1 MGRFVPLESAEVVA
15 PRSVWPLPANST
27 KRYVERMPVEPP
39 NDVLAHHQR
48 VEHDLRRKAET
59 AQLLLDAARYLG
71 ETLEIERVYD
81 RFHELLA
88 DAIQHDGV
96 VVSSFD
102 EHEGLIRAEYVWVEG
117 QHVDPATLPELKV
130 SAAGGMQS
138 EVIRTGRPLLEND
151 VGGRVAGDE
160 GGTFYDVDREG
171 TVRKLPDTGPT
182 HVQAAMMVPVK
193 HEGRVV
199 GVVQLMSDERTYTEE
214 DLEVVEGLAGLM
226 AGAVRMARLE
236 TERRRAEASEAA
248 AQAVAAEREQ
258 AARLLGAVGD
268 GIFYVRRDGIV
279 RFWNRSAELI
289 TGLQSEDVRDR
300 HAKEVVPGWEAITD
314 QVAITEGDE
323 VARVVRVPVEIGGR
337 ELWLSFVA
345 VGRREGVVY
354 AFRDMTAERE
364 LEQAKSDFI
373 ATVSHELRTPMTAV
387 YGAARTLLRPELDL
401 SPEQRTE
408 LLEMIATQSERLAQI
423 TEEVLLAS
431 RLDRGEVIVERDHV
445 DVAEL
450 ARGTVD
456 AMQSHLGVDVTLDAS
471 QSAFATGDR
480 DRIQQILI
488 NLLDNAAK
496 FSPRGGGITVSVSQD
511 AEHVRLAVADEGV
524 GIAPSEQQ
532 AIFEKFYRVDP
543 HLTETP
549 GGTGLGLYICGE
561 LAGRMD
567 GNITVESE
575 PGRGSTFALELPRG

>member
-1 MGRFVPLESAEVVA
+1 
-15 PRSVWPLPANST
+15 
-27 KRYVERMPVEPP
+27 MPVEPP
-39 NDVLAHHQR
+39 NDVFAHQQR

-88 DAIQHDGV
+88 DAIQHDGA

-102 EHEGLIRAEYVWVEG
+102 EREGLIRCEYAWVEG
-117 QHVDPATLPELKV
+117 QHVDPKTLPELKL
-130 SAAGGMQS
+130 STAGGMQS
-138 EVIRTGRPLLEND
+138 EVIRTGKPLLEND

-214 DLEVVEGLAGLM
+214 DLELVEGLVGQMGA
-226 AGAVRMARLE
+226 AVRMARLHA
-236 TERRRAEASEAA
+236 ERRRAEAAEAA

-258 AARLLGAVGD
+258 AARLLEAVGD
-268 GIFYVRRDGIV
+268 GIFYVRRDGVI

-289 TGLQSEDVRDR
+289 LGLRSVDVRDR
-300 HAKEVVPGWEAITD
+300 AAADVVPGWPAIVE
-314 QVAITEGDE
+314 QVPVTEDDS
-323 VARVVRVPVEIGGR
+323 VPRIARVPVEVGGR

-345 VGRREGVVY
+345 VGRPEGVVY
-354 AFRDMTAERE
+354 AFRDLTAERE
-364 LEQAKSDFI
+364 LEQAKNDFI

-387 YGAARTLLRPELDL
+387 YGAARTLLRPEVDL
-401 SPEQRTE
+401 SPEQRSE
-408 LLEMIATQSERLAQI
+408 LLDMIATQSERLAQI

-431 RLDRGEVIVERDHV
+431 RLDRGEVAVEHDRV
-445 DVAEL
+445 DIARL
-450 ARGTVD
+450 ARGTVE
-456 AMQSHLGVDVTLDAS
+456 AMRPQLGVPVTVDAPGE
-471 QSAFATGDR
+471 AFATGDR
-480 DRIQQILI
+480 DRIEQILI
-488 NLLDNAAK
+488 NLLDNAARY
-496 FSPRGGGITVSVSQD
+496 SPSGGKITVSVSED
-511 AEHVRLAVADEGV
+511 AGHVRLAVADEGV

-549 GGTGLGLYICGE
+549 GGTGLGLYICRE
-561 LAGRMD
+561 LARRMD
-567 GNITVESE
+567 GEVTVESE
-575 PGRGSTFALELPRG
+575 PGRGSTFVVELWRS

>member
-1 MGRFVPLESAEVVA
+1 
-15 PRSVWPLPANST
+15 
-27 KRYVERMPVEPP
+27 MPVEPP
-39 NDVLAHHQR
+39 NDVFAHHQQ

-138 EVIRTGRPLLEND
+138 EVIRTGKPLLEND

-387 YGAARTLLRPELDL
+387 YGAARTLLRPELDI
-401 SPEQRTE
+401 SPDQSRE

-431 RLDRGEVIVERDHV
+431 RLDRGEVTVERDHV

-456 AMQSHLGVDVTLDAS
+456 AMQPHLGVDVTLDAP

-496 FSPRGGGITVSVSQD
+496 FSPQGGGITVSVGQD
-511 AEHVRLAVADEGV
+511 ADRVRLAVADEGV

>member
-1 MGRFVPLESAEVVA
+1 MS
-15 PRSVWPLPANST
+15 
-27 KRYVERMPVEPP
+27 VEPP
-39 NDVLAHHQR
+39 NDVVAHHQQ

-117 QHVDPATLPELKV
+117 KHIDPATLPELKI

-138 EVIRTGRPLLEND
+138 EVIRTGEPLLEND
-151 VGGRVAGDE
+151 VGGRVAGEE

-268 GIFYVRRDGIV
+268 GIFYVRRDGVV

-300 HAKEVVPGWEAITD
+300 QAAEVVPGWQAITD

-323 VARVVRVPVEIGGR
+323 VARVVRVPVESGGR

-345 VGRREGVVY
+345 VGRPEGVVY

-387 YGAARTLLRPELDL
+387 YGAARTLLRPELDI
-401 SPEQRTE
+401 SPDQSRE

-431 RLDRGEVIVERDHV
+431 RLDRGEVTVERDHV

-456 AMQSHLGVDVTLDAS
+456 AMQPHLGVDVTLDAP

-496 FSPRGGGITVSVSQD
+496 FSPQGGGITVSVGQD
-511 AEHVRLAVADEGV
+511 ADRVRLAVADEGV

>member
-1 MGRFVPLESAEVVA
+1 
-15 PRSVWPLPANST
+15 
-27 KRYVERMPVEPP
+27 MPVEPP
-39 NDVLAHHQR
+39 NDVFAHHQR

-102 EHEGLIRAEYVWVEG
+102 ERESLIRCEYAWVEG
-117 QHVDPATLPELKV
+117 EHVDPATLPELKL
-130 SAAGGMQS
+130 STAGGMQS
-138 EVIRTGRPLLEND
+138 EVIRTARPLLEND

-182 HVQAAMMVPVK
+182 HVQAAMMVPIK
-193 HEGRVV
+193 DEGRVV
-199 GVVQLMSDERTYTEE
+199 GVVQLMSDERTYTED
-214 DLEVVEGLAGLM
+214 DLELVEGLVGLM
-226 AGAVRMARLE
+226 AGAVRVARVQ

-258 AARLLGAVGD
+258 AARVLEAVGE
-268 GIFYVRRDGIV
+268 GIFYVRRDGMV

-289 TGLQSEDVRDR
+289 LGLSSEDVRDR
-300 HAKEVVPGWEAITD
+300 PAAKVVPGWEAITD

-323 VARVVRVPVEIGGR
+323 VPRVVRVPVEVGGR

-345 VGRREGVVY
+345 VGRPEGVVY
-354 AFRDMTAERE
+354 AFRDLTAERE

-401 SPEQRTE
+401 SSEQRTE

-431 RLDRGEVIVERDHV
+431 RLDRGEVTVERDRV
-445 DVAEL
+445 DVGEL

-456 AMQSHLGVDVTLDAS
+456 AMQPHLGAEVTLDAP
-471 QSAFATGDR
+471 QAAFAMGDR

-496 FSPRGGGITVSVSQD
+496 FSPRGGGIAVSVSED
-511 AEHVRLAVADEGV
+511 ADHVRVAVADQGV

-549 GGTGLGLYICGE
+549 GGTGLGLYICSE
-561 LAGRMD
+561 LAERME
-567 GNITVESE
+567 GKIAVESE
-575 PGRGSTFALELPRG
+575 PGRGSTFVLELPRSRTAE

>member
-1 MGRFVPLESAEVVA
+1 
-15 PRSVWPLPANST
+15 
-27 KRYVERMPVEPP
+27 MPVEPP
-39 NDVLAHHQR
+39 NDVLAHHQQ

-117 QHVDPATLPELKV
+117 QHVDPATLPELKI

-151 VGGRVAGDE
+151 VGGRVAGEE

-182 HVQAAMMVPVK
+182 HVQAAMMVPVR

-199 GVVQLMSDERTYTEE
+199 GVVQLMSDERTYTDE

-226 AGAVRMARLE
+226 AAAVGMARLQA
-236 TERRRAEASEAA
+236 ERTRAEAAEAA
-248 AQAVAAEREQ
+248 AKAVAAEREQ
-258 AARLLGAVGD
+258 AARLFEAVGD
-268 GIFYVRRDGIV
+268 GIFYVRRNGVV

-289 TGLQSEDVRDR
+289 TGLRSEDMLDQ
-300 HAKEVVPGWEAITD
+300 AAAEVVPGWQAITD
-314 QVAITEGDE
+314 HVAITEGDE
-323 VARVVRVPVEIGGR
+323 VPRVVRVPVEVGGR

-345 VGRREGVVY
+345 VGRPEGVVY
-354 AFRDMTAERE
+354 AFRDLTAERE

-387 YGAARTLLRPELDL
+387 YGAARTLLRPELDI
-401 SPEQRTE
+401 SPEQARE

-431 RLDRGEVIVERDHV
+431 RLDRGEVTVERDHI

-450 ARGTVD
+450 ARGTVE
-456 AMQSHLGVDVTLDAS
+456 AMEPHLGVNVTLDAP

-496 FSPRGGGITVSVSQD
+496 FSPRGGGITVSVGQD
-511 AEHVRLAVADEGV
+511 GDHVRLAVADHGV
-524 GIAPSEQQ
+524 GIPLSEQQ

-543 HLTETP
+543 HQTETP
-549 GGTGLGLYICGE
+549 GGTGLGLYICRE
-561 LAGRMD
+561 LARRMV
-567 GNITVESE
+567 GEITVESE
-575 PGRGSTFALELPRG
+575 PGRGSTFALELPNA

>member
-1 MGRFVPLESAEVVA
+1 
-15 PRSVWPLPANST
+15 
-27 KRYVERMPVEPP
+27 MPVEPP
-39 NDVLAHHQR
+39 NDVVAHHQR

-102 EHEGLIRAEYVWVEG
+102 ERERLIRCEYAWVEG
-117 QHVDPATLPELKV
+117 QHVDPTTLPDLRL
-130 SAAGGMQS
+130 STAGGMQS
-138 EVIRTGRPLLEND
+138 EVIRTGKPLLEND

-199 GVVQLMSDERTYTEE
+199 GVVQLMSDERTYTDE
-214 DLEVVEGLAGLM
+214 DLELVEGLVGQMGA
-226 AGAVRMARLE
+226 AVRMARLHA
-236 TERRRAEASEAA
+236 ERRRAEAAEAA
-248 AQAVAAEREQ
+248 ANAVAAEREQ
-258 AARLLGAVGD
+258 AARLLEAVGD
-268 GIFYVRRDGIV
+268 GIFYVKSNGLV

-289 TGLQSEDVRDR
+289 VGLSSEDVFDR
-300 HAKEVVPGWEAITD
+300 PAAEVVPGWAAIAE
-314 QVAITEGDE
+314 QVAITEDDSVPR
-323 VARVVRVPVEIGGR
+323 VARVPVEVGGR

-345 VGRREGVVY
+345 VGRPEGVVY
-354 AFRDMTAERE
+354 AFRDLTAERE
-364 LEQAKSDFI
+364 LERAKSDFI

-387 YGAARTLLRPELDL
+387 YGAARTLVRPDIDI
-401 SPEQRTE
+401 SADQRSE

-431 RLDRGEVIVERDHV
+431 RLDRGEVSVESDRV

-450 ARGTVD
+450 ARRTVET
-456 AMQSHLGVDVTLDAS
+456 MQPQISVAVTLDAPPE
-471 QSAFATGDR
+471 ACATGDR
-480 DRIQQILI
+480 DRIEQILI

-496 FSPRGGGITVSVSQD
+496 YSPEGGGITVSVSETD
-511 AEHVRLAVADEGV
+511 EHVQLAVADEGV
-524 GIAPSEQQ
+524 GIAPTEQE

-543 HLTETP
+543 HLTQTP
-549 GGTGLGLYICGE
+549 GGTGLGLYICRE
-561 LAGRMD
+561 LAHRM
-567 GNITVESE
+567 GGEIAVESE
-575 PGRGSTFALELPRG
+575 PGGGSTFVLSLPAG

>member
-1 MGRFVPLESAEVVA
+1 MPTESFD
-15 PRSVWPLPANST
+15 
-27 KRYVERMPVEPP
+27 
-39 NDVLAHHQR
+39 DVLAHHQR

-102 EHEGLIRAEYVWVEG
+102 ERESLIRCEYAWVEG
-117 QHVDPATLPELKV
+117 QHVDPTTLPELKL
-130 SAAGGMQS
+130 STAGGMQS
-138 EVIRTGRPLLEND
+138 GVIRSGKPLLEND
-151 VGGRVAGDE
+151 VGGRVAGEE

-193 HEGRVV
+193 QEGRVV
-199 GVVQLMSDERTYTEE
+199 GVVQLMSDERIYTDE
-214 DLEVVEGLAGLM
+214 DLEIVEGLVGQMGA
-226 AGAVRMARLE
+226 AVRMARLHA
-236 TERRRAEASEAA
+236 ERRRAEAAEAA
-248 AQAVAAEREQ
+248 ANAVAAEREQ
-258 AARLLGAVGD
+258 EARVLEAVGD
-268 GIFYVRRDGIV
+268 GIFYVRRNGVV

-289 TGLQSEDVRDR
+289 LGLSSEEVMDR
-300 HAKEVVPGWEAITD
+300 AAAEVVPGWPVIVEQVSITD
-314 QVAITEGDE
+314 DDSVP
-323 VARVVRVPVEIGGR
+323 RVSRVPVEVGGR

-345 VGRREGVVY
+345 VGRPEGVVY
-354 AFRDMTAERE
+354 AFRDLTVERE

-387 YGAARTLLRPELDL
+387 YGAARTLLRPDVDL
-401 SPEQRTE
+401 SDHQRSE

-431 RLDRGEVIVERDHV
+431 RLDRGEIAVEQDRV

-450 ARGTVD
+450 TRRTVET
-456 AMQSHLGVDVTLDAS
+456 MQPHISVVVTLVAPAE
-471 QSAFATGDR
+471 AFATGDR

-496 FSPRGGGITVSVSQD
+496 YSPSGGGITVSVSETV
-511 AEHVRLAVADEGV
+511 EHIELAVTDEGV
-524 GIAPSEQQ
+524 GIAPSEQE

-543 HLTETP
+543 HLSQTP
-549 GGTGLGLYICGE
+549 GGTGLGLYISRE
-561 LAGRMD
+561 LAQRMS
-567 GNITVESE
+567 GEIAVESQ
-575 PGRGSTFALELPRG
+575 PGSGSTFVLELPRG

>member
-1 MGRFVPLESAEVVA
+1 
-15 PRSVWPLPANST
+15 
-27 KRYVERMPVEPP
+27 MPVEPP
-39 NDVLAHHQR
+39 NDVLAHHQQ

-117 QHVDPATLPELKV
+117 QHVDPAMLPELKV

-151 VGGRVAGDE
+151 VGGRVAGEE

-182 HVQAAMMVPVK
+182 HVQAAMMVPVR

-199 GVVQLMSDERTYTEE
+199 GVVQLMSDERTYTDE

-226 AGAVRMARLE
+226 AAAVGMARLQA
-236 TERRRAEASEAA
+236 ERTRAEAAEAA
-248 AQAVAAEREQ
+248 AKAVAAEREQ
-258 AARLLGAVGD
+258 AARLFEAVGD
-268 GIFYVRRDGIV
+268 GILYVRRNGVV

-289 TGLQSEDVRDR
+289 TGLRNEDVFDR
-300 HAKEVVPGWEAITD
+300 PAAEVVPGWQAITD
-314 QVAITEGDE
+314 HVAITEKDE
-323 VARVVRVPVEIGGR
+323 VPRVVRVPVEVGGR

-345 VGRREGVVY
+345 VGRPEGVVY
-354 AFRDMTAERE
+354 AFRDLTAERE

-387 YGAARTLLRPELDL
+387 YGAARTLLRPELDI
-401 SPEQRTE
+401 SPDQARE

-431 RLDRGEVIVERDHV
+431 RLDRGEVTVERDHV

-450 ARGTVD
+450 ARGTID
-456 AMQSHLGVDVTLDAS
+456 AMQPHLGVDVTLDAP

-496 FSPRGGGITVSVSQD
+496 FSPRGGGITVSVSQVAD
-511 AEHVRLAVADEGV
+511 HVRLAVTDHGV

-543 HLTETP
+543 HQTETP

-561 LAGRMD
+561 LAERMD
-567 GNITVESE
+567 GKVTVESE
-575 PGRGSTFALELPRG
+575 PGLGSTLALELPRA

>member
-1 MGRFVPLESAEVVA
+1 
-15 PRSVWPLPANST
+15 
-27 KRYVERMPVEPP
+27 MPVEPP
-39 NDVLAHHQR
+39 NDVVAHHQR

-102 EHEGLIRAEYVWVEG
+102 ERERLIRCEYAWVEG
-117 QHVDPATLPELKV
+117 QHVDPTTLPDLRL
-130 SAAGGMQS
+130 STAGGMQS
-138 EVIRTGRPLLEND
+138 EVIRTGKPLLEND
-151 VGGRVAGDE
+151 VRGRVAGDE

-199 GVVQLMSDERTYTEE
+199 GVVQLMSDERTYTDE
-214 DLEVVEGLAGLM
+214 DLELVEGLVGQMGA
-226 AGAVRMARLE
+226 AVRMARLHA
-236 TERRRAEASEAA
+236 ERRRAEAAEAA
-248 AQAVAAEREQ
+248 ANAVAAEREQ
-258 AARLLGAVGD
+258 AARLLEAVGD
-268 GIFYVRRDGIV
+268 GIFYVKSNGLV

-289 TGLQSEDVRDR
+289 VGLSSEDVFDR
-300 HAKEVVPGWEAITD
+300 PAAEVVPGWAAIAE
-314 QVAITEGDE
+314 QVAITEDDSVPR
-323 VARVVRVPVEIGGR
+323 VARVPVEVGGR

-345 VGRREGVVY
+345 VGRPEGVVY
-354 AFRDMTAERE
+354 AFRDLTAERE
-364 LEQAKSDFI
+364 LERAKSDFI

-387 YGAARTLLRPELDL
+387 YGAARTLVRPDIDI
-401 SPEQRTE
+401 SADQRSE

-431 RLDRGEVIVERDHV
+431 RLDRGEVSVESDRV

-450 ARGTVD
+450 ARRTVET
-456 AMQSHLGVDVTLDAS
+456 MQPQISVAVTLDAPPE
-471 QSAFATGDR
+471 ACATGDR
-480 DRIQQILI
+480 DRIEQILI

-496 FSPRGGGITVSVSQD
+496 YSPEGGGITVSVSETD
-511 AEHVRLAVADEGV
+511 GHVQLAVADEGV
-524 GIAPSEQQ
+524 GIAPTEQE

-543 HLTETP
+543 HLTQTP
-549 GGTGLGLYICGE
+549 GGTGLGLYICRE
-561 LAGRMD
+561 LAERMD
-567 GNITVESE
+567 GQIAVESQ
-575 PGRGSTFALELPRG
+575 PGRGSTFVLELPRAPAE

>member
-1 MGRFVPLESAEVVA
+1 
-15 PRSVWPLPANST
+15 
-27 KRYVERMPVEPP
+27 MPVEPP

-102 EHEGLIRAEYVWVEG
+102 ERERLIRCEYAWVEG
-117 QHVDPATLPELKV
+117 QHVDPTTLPELKL
-130 SAAGGMQS
+130 STAGGMQS
-138 EVIRTGRPLLEND
+138 EVIRTGRPLIEND
-151 VGGRVAGDE
+151 VSGRVAGDE
-160 GGTFYDVDREG
+160 TGTFYDVDREG

-214 DLEVVEGLAGLM
+214 DLELVEGLVGQMGA
-226 AGAVRMARLE
+226 AVRMARLHA
-236 TERRRAEASEAA
+236 ERRRAEASEAA
-248 AQAVAAEREQ
+248 AKAVAAEREQ
-258 AARLLGAVGD
+258 AARLFEAVGD

-289 TGLQSEDVRDR
+289 VGLRSEDVLDR
-300 HAKEVVPGWEAITD
+300 AAAEVVPGWPAIVE
-314 QVAITEGDE
+314 QVSITEDDSLPR
-323 VARVVRVPVEIGGR
+323 VARVPVEVSGR

-345 VGRREGVVY
+345 VGRPEGVVY
-354 AFRDMTAERE
+354 AFRDLTSERE
-364 LEQAKSDFI
+364 LERAKSDFI

-387 YGAARTLLRPELDL
+387 YGAARTLLRPDVDL
-401 SPEQRTE
+401 SPERRSE

-431 RLDRGEVIVERDHV
+431 RLDRGEIAVERDRI
-445 DVAEL
+445 DVAEV
-450 ARGTVD
+450 ARGTVET
-456 AMQSHLGVDVTLDAS
+456 MQPQLGVPVTVEAPP
-471 QSAFATGDR
+471 AACATGDR
-480 DRIQQILI
+480 DRIAQILI
-488 NLLDNAAK
+488 NLLDNAGK
-496 FSPRGGGITVSVSQD
+496 YSPEGGGIRVSVTQD
-511 AEHVRLAVADEGV
+511 GDHVRLAVADEGV
-524 GIAPSEQQ
+524 GIAPTEQE

-543 HLTETP
+543 HLTQTP
-549 GGTGLGLYICGE
+549 GGTGLGLYICRE
-561 LAGRMD
+561 LARRMD
-567 GNITVESE
+567 GEITVESE
-575 PGRGSTFALELPRG
+575 PGGGSTFVLELPHA

>member
-1 MGRFVPLESAEVVA
+1 MPTES
-15 PRSVWPLPANST
+15 SD
-27 KRYVERMPVEPP
+27 
-39 NDVLAHHQR
+39 DVLAHHQR

-102 EHEGLIRAEYVWVEG
+102 ERESLIRCEYAWVEG
-117 QHVDPATLPELKV
+117 EHVDPTTLPELKL
-130 SAAGGMQS
+130 STAGGMQS
-138 EVIRTGRPLLEND
+138 EVIRTGKPLLEND

-182 HVQAAMMVPVK
+182 HVQAAMMVPIK

-199 GVVQLMSDERTYTEE
+199 GVVQLMSDERTYTDE
-214 DLEVVEGLAGLM
+214 DLELVEGLVGQMGA
-226 AGAVRMARLE
+226 AVRMARLHA
-236 TERRRAEASEAA
+236 ERRRAEAAEVAA
-248 AQAVAAEREQ
+248 NAVAAEREQ
-258 AARLLGAVGD
+258 AARVLEAVGD
-268 GIFYVRRDGIV
+268 GIFYVRRNGVV

-289 TGLQSEDVRDR
+289 TGVHSEDVLDR
-300 HAKEVVPGWEAITD
+300 TAAEVVPGWPAIAE
-314 QVAITEGDE
+314 QVSITEDDS
-323 VARVVRVPVEIGGR
+323 VPRVSRVPVEVGGR

-345 VGRREGVVY
+345 VGRPEGVVY
-354 AFRDMTAERE
+354 AFRDLTAERE

-387 YGAARTLLRPELDL
+387 YGAARTLLRPDVDL
-401 SPEQRTE
+401 SDEQRSE

-431 RLDRGEVIVERDHV
+431 RLDRGEVAVEQDRV

-450 ARGTVD
+450 ARRTVET
-456 AMQSHLGVDVTLDAS
+456 MQPHISVAVTLAAPRE
-471 QSAFATGDR
+471 AFATGDR
-480 DRIQQILI
+480 DRIEQILI

-496 FSPRGGGITVSVSQD
+496 YSPNGGGITVSVSET
-511 AEHVRLAVADEGV
+511 AEHVELAVTDEGV
-524 GIAPSEQQ
+524 GIAPAEQE

-543 HLTETP
+543 HLSQTP
-549 GGTGLGLYICGE
+549 GGTGLGLYISRE
-561 LAGRMD
+561 LAHRM
-567 GNITVESE
+567 GGEIAVESQ
-575 PGRGSTFALELPRG
+575 PGNGSTFVLELPRG

>member
-1 MGRFVPLESAEVVA
+1 M
-15 PRSVWPLPANST
+15 PA
-27 KRYVERMPVEPP
+27 EPP
-39 NDVLAHHQR
+39 DDVLAHHQQ

-102 EHEGLIRAEYVWVEG
+102 ERENLIRCEYAWVEG
-117 QHVDPATLPELKV
+117 QHVDPAALPELKL
-130 SAAGGMQS
+130 STAGGMQS
-138 EVIRTGRPLLEND
+138 EVIRTGKPLLEND

-182 HVQAAMMVPVK
+182 QVQAAMMVPVK

-199 GVVQLMSDERTYTEE
+199 GVVQLMSDERTYTDE
-214 DLEVVEGLAGLM
+214 DLELVEGLVGQMGA
-226 AGAVRMARLE
+226 AVRMARLHA
-236 TERRRAEASEAA
+236 ERGRAEAAEAA

-258 AARLLGAVGD
+258 AARLLEAVGE
-268 GIFYVRRDGIV
+268 GIFYVRRDGVV

-289 TGLQSEDVRDR
+289 VGLSSADVIDR
-300 HAKEVVPGWEAITD
+300 PAAEVIPGWAAIEE
-314 QVAITEGDE
+314 QVAITEDDSVPR
-323 VARVVRVPVEIGGR
+323 VARVPVEVGGR

-345 VGRREGVVY
+345 VGRPEGVVY
-354 AFRDMTAERE
+354 AFRDLTSERE
-364 LEQAKSDFI
+364 LERAKSDFI

-387 YGAARTLLRPELDL
+387 YGAARTLLRPDVEL
-401 SPEQRTE
+401 SPERRSH

-431 RLDRGEVIVERDHV
+431 RLDRGEVAVEQERV

-450 ARGTVD
+450 SRRTVET
-456 AMQSHLGVDVTLDAS
+456 MQPHLSVPLTLDAPPE
-471 QSAFATGDR
+471 ACAIGDR
-480 DRIQQILI
+480 DRISQILI
-488 NLLDNAAK
+488 NLLDNAGK
-496 FSPRGGGITVSVSQD
+496 YSPNGGEISVSVSET
-511 AEHVRLAVADEGV
+511 AEHVRLAVADQGV
-524 GIAPSEQQ
+524 GIALTEQE

-543 HLTETP
+543 QLTQTP
-549 GGTGLGLYICGE
+549 GGTGLGLYICRE
-561 LAGRMD
+561 LARRM
-567 GNITVESE
+567 GGEIEVESE
-575 PGRGSTFALELPRG
+575 PGRGSTFVLVLQRGEAE

>member
-1 MGRFVPLESAEVVA
+1 
-15 PRSVWPLPANST
+15 
-27 KRYVERMPVEPP
+27 MPVEPP
-39 NDVLAHHQR
+39 NDVLAHHQQ

-117 QHVDPATLPELKV
+117 KHIDPETLPELKL
-130 SAAGGMQS
+130 STAGGMQS
-138 EVIRTGRPLLEND
+138 EVIRSGRPLLEND
-151 VGGRVAGDE
+151 VGGRLAADE

-199 GVVQLMSDERTYTEE
+199 GVVQLMSDETTYTEE

-226 AGAVRMARLE
+226 AAAVRMARLQA
-236 TERRRAEASEAA
+236 ERRRAEAAEATA
-248 AQAVAAEREQ
+248 NAIAEEREQ
-258 AARLLGAVGD
+258 AARVLEAIGD
-268 GIFYVRRDGIV
+268 GILYVRRDGVV

-300 HAKEVVPGWEAITD
+300 QAEEVVPGWQAITD
-314 QVAITEGDE
+314 QVAITEEDE

-345 VGRREGVVY
+345 VGRPEGVVY
-354 AFRDMTAERE
+354 AFRDLSAERE

-387 YGAARTLLRPELDL
+387 YGAARTLLRPELDI
-401 SPEQRTE
+401 SPEQARE

-431 RLDRGEVIVERDHV
+431 RLDRGEVTVERDHV

-456 AMQSHLGVDVTLDAS
+456 AMQPHLGVDVALDAPE
-471 QSAFATGDR
+471 SAFATGDR

-511 AEHVRLAVADEGV
+511 GDHVRLSVTDHGV

-543 HLTETP
+543 HQTETP

-561 LAGRMD
+561 LARRMD
-567 GNITVESE
+567 ARITVDSE
-575 PGRGSTFALELPRG
+575 PGRGSTFALDLPRA

>member
-1 MGRFVPLESAEVVA
+1 
-15 PRSVWPLPANST
+15 
-27 KRYVERMPVEPP
+27 MPVEPP
-39 NDVLAHHQR
+39 NDVFAHHQE

-102 EHEGLIRAEYVWVEG
+102 ERGSLIRCEYAWVEG
-117 QHVDPATLPELKV
+117 QHVDPTTLPELKL
-130 SAAGGMQS
+130 STAGGMQS
-138 EVIRTGRPLLEND
+138 EVIRSGRPLLEND

-199 GVVQLMSDERTYTEE
+199 GVVQLMSDERTYTED
-214 DLEVVEGLAGLM
+214 DLELVEGLVGLM
-226 AGAVRMARLE
+226 AGAVRMARVQ

-248 AQAVAAEREQ
+248 AKAVAAEREQ
-258 AARLLGAVGD
+258 AARLFEAVGD
-268 GIFYVRRDGIV
+268 GIFYVRRDGVV

-289 TGLQSEDVRDR
+289 VGLCSVDVIDR
-300 HAKEVVPGWEAITD
+300 LAAEVVPGWAAIEE
-314 QVAITEGDE
+314 QVAITEDDSVPR
-323 VARVVRVPVEIGGR
+323 VARVPVEIAGR

-345 VGRREGVVY
+345 VGRPEGVVY
-354 AFRDMTAERE
+354 AFRDLTSERE

-373 ATVSHELRTPMTAV
+373 ATISHELRTPMTAV
-387 YGAARTLLRPELDL
+387 YGAARTLLRPDVDL
-401 SPEQRTE
+401 SSDQRSE

-431 RLDRGEVIVERDHV
+431 RLDRGEVAVEQDRV
-445 DVAEL
+445 EVAEL
-450 ARGTVD
+450 ARRTVET
-456 AMQSHLGVDVTLDAS
+456 MQPQLSLAVTLDAPPE
-471 QSAFATGDR
+471 ACAIGDR
-480 DRIQQILI
+480 DRIEQILI

-496 FSPRGGGITVSVSQD
+496 YSPDGGEIKVSVSEAD
-511 AEHVRLAVADEGV
+511 EHVRVAVADEGV
-524 GIAPSEQQ
+524 GIAPTEQQ

-543 HLTETP
+543 HLTQTP
-549 GGTGLGLYICGE
+549 GGTGLGLYICRE
-561 LAGRMD
+561 LARRM
-567 GNITVESE
+567 GGEITVASE
-575 PGRGSTFALELPRG
+575 PGHGSAFVLELPRG

>member
-1 MGRFVPLESAEVVA
+1 
-15 PRSVWPLPANST
+15 
-27 KRYVERMPVEPP
+27 MPVEPP
-39 NDVLAHHQR
+39 DEVSAHQQQ

-102 EHEGLIRAEYVWVEG
+102 ERESLIRCEYAWVEG
-117 QHVDPATLPELKV
+117 EHVDPASLPELKL
-130 SAAGGMQS
+130 STAGGMQS
-138 EVIRTGRPLLEND
+138 EVIRTGKPLLEND
-151 VGGRVAGDE
+151 VGARVAGDE

-171 TVRKLPDTGPT
+171 TVRNLPDTGPT

-199 GVVQLMSDERTYTEE
+199 GVVQLMSDERTYTDE
-214 DLEVVEGLAGLM
+214 DLELVEGLVGQMGA
-226 AGAVRMARLE
+226 AVRMARLHE
-236 TERRRAEASEAA
+236 ERGRAEAAEAA

-258 AARLLGAVGD
+258 AARLFEAVGD
-268 GIFYVRRDGIV
+268 GIFYVRRDGVV

-289 TGLQSEDVRDR
+289 VGLSSTDVIDR
-300 HAKEVVPGWEAITD
+300 PAAEVVPGWAAIEE
-314 QVAITEGDE
+314 QVAVTEDDSVPR
-323 VARVVRVPVEIGGR
+323 VARVPVEVADR

-345 VGRREGVVY
+345 VGRPQGVVY
-354 AFRDMTAERE
+354 AFRDLTSERE

-387 YGAARTLLRPELDL
+387 YGAARTLMRPDVDL
-401 SPEQRTE
+401 SSDERSQ

-431 RLDRGEVIVERDHV
+431 RLDRGEIAVEADRV

-450 ARGTVD
+450 ASRAVET
-456 AMQSHLGVDVTLDAS
+456 MQPQISLAVTLDVPPEAW
-471 QSAFATGDR
+471 ATGDL
-480 DRIQQILI
+480 DRIEQILI

-496 FSPRGGGITVSVSQD
+496 YSPDGGEIRVFVSETD
-511 AEHVRLAVADEGV
+511 ERVRVAVADEGV
-524 GIAPSEQQ
+524 GVAASEQQ

-543 HLTETP
+543 HLTQTP
-549 GGTGLGLYICGE
+549 GGTGLGLYICRE
-561 LAGRMD
+561 LARRMV
-567 GNITVESE
+567 GEITVESQ
-575 PGRGSTFALELPRG
+575 PGEGSTFVLELPRG

>member
-1 MGRFVPLESAEVVA
+1 MS
-15 PRSVWPLPANST
+15 
-27 KRYVERMPVEPP
+27 VEPP
-39 NDVLAHHQR
+39 NDVVAHHQQ

-117 QHVDPATLPELKV
+117 KHIDPATLPELKI

-138 EVIRTGRPLLEND
+138 EVIRTGEPLLEND
-151 VGGRVAGDE
+151 VGGRVAGEE

-199 GVVQLMSDERTYTEE
+199 GVVQLMSDERTYTDE

-226 AGAVRMARLE
+226 AAAVRMARLQA
-236 TERRRAEASEAA
+236 ERTRAEAAEAA
-248 AQAVAAEREQ
+248 AKAVAAEREQ
-258 AARLLGAVGD
+258 AARLFEAVGD

-289 TGLQSEDVRDR
+289 LGLTSADVRDR
-300 HAKEVVPGWEAITD
+300 PATDVVPGWPAIAE
-314 QVAITEGDE
+314 QVWISEGDE
-323 VARVVRVPVEIGGR
+323 VPRVVRVPVEVSGR

-345 VGRREGVVY
+345 VGRPEGVVY
-354 AFRDMTAERE
+354 AFRDLTAERE
-364 LEQAKSDFI
+364 LEQVKSDFI

-387 YGAARTLLRPELDL
+387 YGAARTLLRPELDI
-401 SPEQRTE
+401 SQDQARE

-431 RLDRGEVIVERDHV
+431 RLDRGEVTVERDHV

-456 AMQSHLGVDVTLDAS
+456 AMQPHLGVDVTLDAP

-496 FSPRGGGITVSVSQD
+496 FSPRGGRITVSVSQD
-511 AEHVRLAVADEGV
+511 ADHVRLAVADQGV
-524 GIAPSEQQ
+524 GIARSEHE

-549 GGTGLGLYICGE
+549 GGTGLGLYICRE
-561 LAGRMD
+561 LAERME
-567 GNITVESE
+567 GTITVESE
-575 PGRGSTFALELPRG
+575 PGRGSTFALELPRASAE

>member
-1 MGRFVPLESAEVVA
+1 
-15 PRSVWPLPANST
+15 
-27 KRYVERMPVEPP
+27 MPVEPP
-39 NDVLAHHQR
+39 NDVLAHQQQ

-102 EHEGLIRAEYVWVEG
+102 ERESLIRCEYAWVEG
-117 QHVDPATLPELKV
+117 QHVEPTTLPELKL
-130 SAAGGMQS
+130 STAGGMQS

-214 DLEVVEGLAGLM
+214 DLELVEGLVGLM
-226 AGAVRMARLE
+226 AGAVRMARMQ

-248 AQAVAAEREQ
+248 AKAVAAEREQ
-258 AARLLGAVGD
+258 AARLFEAVGD
-268 GIFYVRRDGIV
+268 GIFYVRRDGVV

-289 TGLQSEDVRDR
+289 VGLCNADVIDR
-300 HAKEVVPGWEAITD
+300 PAAEVVPGWAAIEE
-314 QVAITEGDE
+314 QVSITEDDSVPR
-323 VARVVRVPVEIGGR
+323 VARVPVEVAGR

-345 VGRREGVVY
+345 VGRPEGVVY
-354 AFRDMTAERE
+354 AFRDLTSERE

-373 ATVSHELRTPMTAV
+373 ATISHELRTPMTAV
-387 YGAARTLLRPELDL
+387 YGAARTLLRPDVDV
-401 SPEQRTE
+401 SSDQRSE

-431 RLDRGEVIVERDHV
+431 RLDRGEVAVEQDRV

-450 ARGTVD
+450 ARRTVET
-456 AMQSHLGVDVTLDAS
+456 MQPQLSLGVKLDAPS
-471 QSAFATGDR
+471 EACATGDR
-480 DRIQQILI
+480 DRIEQILI

-496 FSPRGGGITVSVSQD
+496 YSPHGGEIKVSVSESD
-511 AEHVRLAVADEGV
+511 EHVQVAVADEGV
-524 GIAPSEQQ
+524 GIAPTEQQ

-543 HLTETP
+543 HLTQTP
-549 GGTGLGLYICGE
+549 GGTGLGLYICRE
-561 LAGRMD
+561 LARRM
-567 GNITVESE
+567 GGAITVESE
-575 PGRGSTFALELPRG
+575 PGHGSTFVLELPRG

>member
-1 MGRFVPLESAEVVA
+1 
-15 PRSVWPLPANST
+15 
-27 KRYVERMPVEPP
+27 MPVEPP

-102 EHEGLIRAEYVWVEG
+102 ERESLIRCEYAWVEG
-117 QHVDPATLPELKV
+117 EHVDPATLPELKL
-130 SAAGGMQS
+130 STAGGMQS

-151 VGGRVAGDE
+151 VGGRVAGDA

-182 HVQAAMMVPVK
+182 HVQAAMMVPIK
-193 HEGRVV
+193 DEGRVV
-199 GVVQLMSDERTYTEE
+199 GVVQLMSDERTYTED
-214 DLEVVEGLAGLM
+214 DLELVEGLVGLM
-226 AGAVRMARLE
+226 AGAVRMARVQ

-258 AARLLGAVGD
+258 AARVLEAVGD
-268 GIFYVRRDGIV
+268 GIFYVRRGGIV

-289 TGLQSEDVRDR
+289 LGLSSEDVRDQPA
-300 HAKEVVPGWEAITD
+300 AKVVPGWDAITE
-314 QVAITEGDE
+314 QVWISEGDE
-323 VARVVRVPVEIGGR
+323 VPRVVRVPVEVSGR

-345 VGRREGVVY
+345 VGRPEGVVY
-354 AFRDMTAERE
+354 AFRDLTVERE
-364 LEQAKSDFI
+364 LERAKSDFI

-387 YGAARTLLRPELDL
+387 YGAARTLLRPDVDL
-401 SPEQRTE
+401 SADLRSE

-431 RLDRGEVIVERDHV
+431 RLDRGEVAVEHDRV

-450 ARGTVD
+450 ARRTVET
-456 AMQSHLGVDVTLDAS
+456 MQPHISVAVTLDAPGE
-471 QSAFATGDR
+471 AFATGDR

-488 NLLDNAAK
+488 NLLDNAGK
-496 FSPRGGGITVSVSQD
+496 YSPEGGTVAVSVSEE
-511 AEHVRLAVADEGV
+511 AGHVRLTVTDRGV

-543 HLTETP
+543 HLTQTP
-549 GGTGLGLYICGE
+549 SGTGLGLYICRE
-561 LAGRMD
+561 LAKRMEAT
-567 GNITVESE
+567 IAVESE
-575 PGRGSTFALELPRG
+575 PGRGSTFVLELPRG

>member
-1 MGRFVPLESAEVVA
+1 
-15 PRSVWPLPANST
+15 
-27 KRYVERMPVEPP
+27 MPVEPP
-39 NDVLAHHQR
+39 NDVLAHHQQ

-117 QHVDPATLPELKV
+117 QHVDPAMLPELKV

-151 VGGRVAGDE
+151 VGGRVAGEE

-182 HVQAAMMVPVK
+182 HVQAAMMVPVR

-199 GVVQLMSDERTYTEE
+199 GVVQLMSDERTYTDE

-226 AGAVRMARLE
+226 AAAVGMARLQA
-236 TERRRAEASEAA
+236 ERTRAEAAEAA
-248 AQAVAAEREQ
+248 AKAVAAEREQ
-258 AARLLGAVGD
+258 AARLFEAVGD
-268 GIFYVRRDGIV
+268 GILYVRRNGVV

-289 TGLQSEDVRDR
+289 TGLRNEDVFDR
-300 HAKEVVPGWEAITD
+300 PAAEVVPGWQAITD
-314 QVAITEGDE
+314 HVAITEKDE
-323 VARVVRVPVEIGGR
+323 VPRVVRVPVEVGGR

-345 VGRREGVVY
+345 VGRPEGVVY
-354 AFRDMTAERE
+354 AFRDLTAERE

-387 YGAARTLLRPELDL
+387 YGAARTLLRPELDI
-401 SPEQRTE
+401 SPDQARE

-431 RLDRGEVIVERDHV
+431 RLDRGEVTVERDHV

-450 ARGTVD
+450 ARGTID
-456 AMQSHLGVDVTLDAS
+456 AMQPHLGVDVTLDAP

-496 FSPRGGGITVSVSQD
+496 FSPRGGGITVSVSQVAD
-511 AEHVRLAVADEGV
+511 HVRLAVTDHGV

-543 HLTETP
+543 HQTETP

-561 LAGRMD
+561 LAERME
-567 GNITVESE
+567 GKVTVESE
-575 PGRGSTFALELPRG
+575 PGLGSTFALELPRP

>member
-1 MGRFVPLESAEVVA
+1 
-15 PRSVWPLPANST
+15 
-27 KRYVERMPVEPP
+27 
-39 NDVLAHHQR
+39 
-48 VEHDLRRKAET
+48 
-59 AQLLLDAARYLG
+59 
-71 ETLEIERVYD
+71 
-81 RFHELLA
+81 
-88 DAIQHDGV
+88 
-96 VVSSFD
+96 
-102 EHEGLIRAEYVWVEG
+102 
-117 QHVDPATLPELKV
+117 
-130 SAAGGMQS
+130 
-138 EVIRTGRPLLEND
+138 
-151 VGGRVAGDE
+151 
-160 GGTFYDVDREG
+160 
-171 TVRKLPDTGPT
+171 
-182 HVQAAMMVPVK
+182 MMVPVK

-268 GIFYVRRDGIV
+268 GIFYVRRDGVV

-387 YGAARTLLRPELDL
+387 YGAARTLLRPELDI
-401 SPEQRTE
+401 SPDQSRE

-431 RLDRGEVIVERDHV
+431 RLDRGEVTVERDHV

-456 AMQSHLGVDVTLDAS
+456 AMQPHLGVDVTLDAP

-496 FSPRGGGITVSVSQD
+496 FSPQGGGITVSVGQD
-511 AEHVRLAVADEGV
+511 ADRVRLAVADEGV

>member
-1 MGRFVPLESAEVVA
+1 
-15 PRSVWPLPANST
+15 
-27 KRYVERMPVEPP
+27 MPVEPP
-39 NDVLAHHQR
+39 NDVLAHHQQ

-117 QHVDPATLPELKV
+117 KHVDPATLPELKV
-130 SAAGGMQS
+130 STAGGMQS

-151 VGGRVAGDE
+151 VGGRVAGEE

-199 GVVQLMSDERTYTEE
+199 GVVQLMSDERTYTDE

-226 AGAVRMARLE
+226 AAAVGMARLQA
-236 TERRRAEASEAA
+236 ERTRAEAAEAA
-248 AQAVAAEREQ
+248 AKAVAAEREQ
-258 AARLLGAVGD
+258 AARLFEAVGD
-268 GIFYVRRDGIV
+268 GIFYVRRNGVV

-289 TGLQSEDVRDR
+289 TGLPTEDMLDR
-300 HAKEVVPGWEAITD
+300 PAAEVVPGWEAITD

-323 VARVVRVPVEIGGR
+323 VPRVVRVPVEVGGR

-345 VGRREGVVY
+345 VGRPEGVVY

-387 YGAARTLLRPELDL
+387 YGAARTLLRPELDI
-401 SPEQRTE
+401 SPEQSRE

-431 RLDRGEVIVERDHV
+431 RLDRGEVTVERDHV

-456 AMQSHLGVDVTLDAS
+456 AMQPHLGVDVTLDAP

-496 FSPRGGGITVSVSQD
+496 FSPRGGGITVSVGQD
-511 AEHVRLAVADEGV
+511 TDRVRLAVTDQGV
-524 GIAPSEQQ
+524 GIAPSEHQ

-561 LAGRMD
+561 LAERMD
-567 GNITVESE
+567 GKVTVESE
-575 PGRGSTFALELPRG
+575 PGLGSTFVLELPRA

>member
-1 MGRFVPLESAEVVA
+1 M
-15 PRSVWPLPANST
+15 PA
-27 KRYVERMPVEPP
+27 EPP
-39 NDVLAHHQR
+39 NDVFAHHQR

-102 EHEGLIRAEYVWVEG
+102 EREGLIRCEYAWVEG
-117 QHVDPATLPELKV
+117 EHVDPTTLPELKL

-138 EVIRTGRPLLEND
+138 EVIRTGKPLLEND

-171 TVRKLPDTGPT
+171 AVRKLPDTGPT

-193 HEGRVV
+193 QEGQVV
-199 GVVQLMSDERTYTEE
+199 GVVQLMSDERTYTDE
-214 DLEVVEGLAGLM
+214 DLELVEGLVGQMGA
-226 AGAVRMARLE
+226 AVRMTRLHA
-236 TERRRAEASEAA
+236 ERRRAEAAEAA
-248 AQAVAAEREQ
+248 AKAVAAEREQ
-258 AARLLGAVGD
+258 AARVLEAVGD
-268 GIFYVRRDGIV
+268 GIFYVNREGAI

-289 TGLQSEDVRDR
+289 LGLRSEDVRDR
-300 HAKEVVPGWEAITD
+300 AAAEVVPGWHAIAD
-314 QVAITEGDE
+314 HVAISEGDE
-323 VARVVRVPVEIGGR
+323 VPRVVRVPVEAGGR

-345 VGRREGVVY
+345 VGRTEGVVY
-354 AFRDMTAERE
+354 AFRDLTAERE
-364 LEQAKSDFI
+364 LERAKSDFI

-387 YGAARTLLRPELDL
+387 YGAARTLLREDIDL
-401 SPEQRTE
+401 SPDQRSE

-431 RLDRGEVIVERDHV
+431 RLDRGEVAVEHDRV

-450 ARGTVD
+450 ARRVVET
-456 AMQSHLGVDVTLDAS
+456 MQPQISAAITLDATRE
-471 QSAFATGDR
+471 AFAMGDR
-480 DRIQQILI
+480 DRIEQILI

-496 FSPRGGGITVSVSQD
+496 YSPSGDKITVSVSQA
-511 AEHVRLAVADEGV
+511 AENVKLAVADEGV
-524 GIAPSEQQ
+524 GIAPAEQQ

-543 HLTETP
+543 ELTQTP
-549 GGTGLGLYICGE
+549 GGTGLGLYICRE
-561 LAGRMD
+561 LARRMS
-567 GNITVESE
+567 GEIAVESE
-575 PGRGSTFALELPRG
+575 PNRGSTFVVELLGAE